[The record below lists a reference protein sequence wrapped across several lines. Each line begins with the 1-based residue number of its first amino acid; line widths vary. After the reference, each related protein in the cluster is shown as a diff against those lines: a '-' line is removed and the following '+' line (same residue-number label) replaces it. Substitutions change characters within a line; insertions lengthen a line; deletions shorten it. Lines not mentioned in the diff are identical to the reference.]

1 MGFRFFIFRTCVLL
15 FCLHDNFFFQ
25 HYLILLGSNL
35 ATPGL
40 LATIICAEGN
50 IEVTSIMLGN
60 MLFACGI
67 CTRTCVLLFCF
78 DIEGVLLYLSHSHSF
93 KTYDS
98 LQLHLMYS
106 HGNKYWFNLKTNLT
120 SFQSM
125 FV

>member
-1 MGFRFFIFRTCVLL
+1 MLSQLTNKPRVNHLLAMAVISNFI
-15 FCLHDNFFFQ
+15 LHDNFFFQ

-67 CTRTCVLLFCF
+67 CTL
-78 DIEGVLLYLSHSHSF
+78 IQ
-93 KTYDS
+93 TYF
-98 LQLHLMYS
+98 
-106 HGNKYWFNLKTNLT
+106 GTR
-120 SFQSM
+120 
-125 FV
+125 